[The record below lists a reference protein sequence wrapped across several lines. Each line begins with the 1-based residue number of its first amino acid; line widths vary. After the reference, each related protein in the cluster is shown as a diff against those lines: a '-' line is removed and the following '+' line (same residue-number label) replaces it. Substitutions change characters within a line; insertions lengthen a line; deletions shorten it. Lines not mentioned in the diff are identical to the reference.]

1 MRIISVLLVFNF
13 RKLLENQF
21 FFNSLKHSPRAEE
34 GNFEEGLE
42 DR

>member
-21 FFNSLKHSPRAEE
+21 F
-34 GNFEEGLE
+34 
-42 DR
+42 